1 MKLRPRN
8 IKGHESLNWNG
19 VGEQWGGGPLRPWV
33 LITTAGSRIQ
43 SSVSWKG
50 QGPLG
55 MPGRVCTI

>member
-19 VGEQWGGGPLRPWV
+19 VGEQWGGGPLRPWF

-43 SSVSWKG
+43 SSDSWT
-50 QGPLG
+50 
-55 MPGRVCTI
+55 RVL